1 MRRFLSVFLLV
12 SIFAVG
18 IYLVST
24 QKVSLTSPIP
34 KVFGVSNKTLKN
46 DWFPRGNLAKFNNRN
61 LTVSASSAIL
71 VNFDTGEV
79 VYQKDSKK
87 KQSVASITKVMTAL
101 VALEAKSPD
110 TVFTVSAK
118 AARVGEDSMGLSRDE
133 KVSLNDLLYG
143 LMLPSGNDAAVT
155 IAEGVSGS
163 EDAFVTQMNNEAR
176 NLGMND
182 TKFINASGLDEDG
195 RDQFSTAYDLAVLAH
210 YTWSSY
216 PLFRK
221 VSATDHIAIDENST
235 HKGFDLFNQ
244 TNLLTTYP
252 GVQGIK
258 PGFTWNA
265 GWCLMTYAENNN
277 VKLVGVILGSG
288 DRRGEMIELLDY
300 GFSKYGITVD
310 HPALDLQ

>member
-1 MRRFLSVFLLV
+1 MGRFLSVFLLA

-34 KVFGVSNKTLKN
+34 KVFGASTRTLKN
-46 DWFPRGNLAKFNNRN
+46 DWFPKGNIAKFNNQD
-61 LTVSASSAIL
+61 LTISASSAIL
-71 VNFDTGEV
+71 VNFDTGEI
-79 VYQKDSKK
+79 VYQKDPKK
-87 KQSVASITKVMTAL
+87 KQSVASISKVMTAL

-118 AARVGEDSMGLSRDE
+118 AARVGEDSMGLTE
-133 KVSLNDLLYG
+133 GEQVSFNELLYG

-155 IAEGVSGS
+155 IAEGISVT
-163 EDAFVTQMNNEAR
+163 EDAFVTQMNSEAR
-176 NLGMND
+176 DLGMRD

-195 RDQFSTAYDLAVLAH
+195 RDQYSTAYDLAVLAH
-210 YTWSSY
+210 YTWLNF

-221 VSATDHIAIDENST
+221 VSATDHITIDASST
-235 HKGFDLFNQ
+235 HKAFDLFNQ

-252 GVQGIK
+252 GVLGIK

-277 VKLVGVILGSG
+277 VKLIGVILGSG
-288 DRRGEMIELLDY
+288 DRRGEMKGLLDY
-300 GFSKYGITVD
+300 GFAKYGVKID
-310 HPALDLQ
+310 HPGLD